1 MFCPLRVPLDLLDF
15 FPMPAILIKKTSEEP
30 GAASLAVTVPV
41 ERVREVEE
49 RATSDYQRRARLPG
63 FRKGKAP
70 AALVKKQFAE
80 DIRKHALEELI
91 RESWTAA
98 LAQEALKP
106 IADPHIHNLKWDV
119 GAPVT
124 FEFHVEVKPDI
135 TLERLGNFQLKR
147 TVPKVT
153 EDHVLAQLNELREQ
167 KAPWTPV
174 AGEKPKP
181 KDLVH
186 VTLATRDGDA
196 VKDPQPHQ
204 LVLGEGRAIPDVEAR
219 IMQLLPAETVDATVH
234 FPSDFPEEAKR
245 GQARDVR
252 ITLHEVKRQQ
262 LPELDDAFAREVG
275 DFDSLEALRR
285 AVREDLEKE
294 AAREADAQ
302 LRRDLID
309 QIVQANRVVAPR
321 PLVERALYVYAQAY
335 GISEERWP
343 DFAREFQPVAEQQ
356 VRRDLILDWVV
367 DHHALRAT
375 AAELEEKLAELAG
388 RRGVPAAELRA
399 SLEKAKRLRDL
410 ERGLT
415 EEKVFAFLL
424 PQSTVEQT

>member
-1 MFCPLRVPLDLLDF
+1 MI
-15 FPMPAILIKKTSEEP
+15 AIQIRKTSEEP

-41 ERVREVEE
+41 ERVREVEDQ
-49 RATSDYQRRARLPG
+49 ATSDYQRRARLPG

-106 IADPHIHNLKWDV
+106 IADPHIHNLKWDA

-124 FEFHVEVKPDI
+124 FEFHVELKPDLK
-135 TLERLGNFQLKR
+135 LERLGGFQLKR
-147 TVPKVT
+147 TAPKVT
-153 EDHVLAQLNELREQ
+153 EDQVVAQLNELREQ

-174 AGEKPKP
+174 TGEKPKP

-186 VTLATRDGDA
+186 VTLATREGDA
-196 VKDPQPHQ
+196 VKDPQPYQ
-204 LVLGEGRAIPDVEAR
+204 LVLGEGRAIPDVEER
-219 IMQLLPAETVDATVH
+219 IMQLAPGETVDATVH
-234 FPSDFPEEAKR
+234 FPADFPEEAKR

-275 DFDSLEALRR
+275 DFDALETLRK
-285 AVREDLEKE
+285 AVRGDLERE
-294 AAREADAQ
+294 AEREADA
-302 LRRDLID
+302 RVRHDLID
-309 QIVQANRVVAPR
+309 QIVQANRVAAPR
-321 PLVERALYVYAQAY
+321 PLVERALYAYAQAY

-343 DFAREFQPVAEQQ
+343 EFAREFQPVAEGQ

-367 DHHALRAT
+367 DHHGLRAT
-375 AAELEEKLAELAG
+375 PEELEQKIAELAA
-388 RRGVPAAELRA
+388 RRGMPAEELRA